1 MFTSTVP
8 WVGESYD
15 KQKKEARGISIR
27 ASFYII
33 INTPQSQRVSK
44 SRGCAQSSP
53 ERSAVLPREYWST
66 SGKGLEYFPGSTET
80 ILE

>member
-53 ERSAVLPREYWST
+53 ESTGVLLGKDWST
-66 SGKGLEYFPGSTET
+66 SPEVLRRS
-80 ILE
+80 